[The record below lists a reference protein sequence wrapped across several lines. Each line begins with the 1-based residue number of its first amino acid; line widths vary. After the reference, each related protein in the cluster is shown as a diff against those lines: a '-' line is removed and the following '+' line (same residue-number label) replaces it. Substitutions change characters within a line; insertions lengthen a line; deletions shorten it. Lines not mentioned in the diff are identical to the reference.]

1 MREIDILSILPHRF
15 PFLFV
20 DKVIEY
26 KEGESLKAVKNV
38 SYNDYFFIGHFPQR
52 PVMPG
57 VLMVEALA
65 QASGLLLYLTYGEG
79 KDPNSFMAYLAGINN
94 FKFRRNVFPGDVL
107 ILEVKI
113 KQTLRNIYKLDTKAF
128 VDDKLVA
135 EGEITI
141 ALGG

>member
-26 KEGESLKAVKNV
+26 KEGESLRAVKNV
-38 SYNDYFFIGHFPQR
+38 SYNDYFFTGHFPQR

-79 KDPNSFMAYLAGINN
+79 KDPNGFMAYLAGIHN
-94 FKFRRNVFPGDVL
+94 FKFRKNVLPGDVL

-113 KQTLRNIYKLDTKAF
+113 KQTLRNIYKLDAKAF
-128 VDDKLVA
+128 VEDKLVA

>member
-38 SYNDYFFIGHFPQR
+38 SYNDYFFMGHFPQR

-65 QASGLLLYLTYGEG
+65 QASGIFLYLTYGEG

-94 FKFRRNVFPGDVL
+94 FKFRKNVLPGDVL
-107 ILEVKI
+107 ILEVKL

>member
-1 MREIDILSILPHRF
+1 LKEVNILNILPHRF

-20 DKVIEY
+20 DKVIDY
-26 KEGESLKAVKNV
+26 KEGENLRAVKNV
-38 SYNDYFFIGHFPQR
+38 SYNDYFFMGHFPQR

-57 VLMVEALA
+57 VLIVEALA
-65 QASGLLLYLTYGEG
+65 QACGLLLYLSYGEG

-94 FKFRRNVFPGDVL
+94 FKFRRNVLPGDIL

-113 KQTLRNIYKLDTKAF
+113 KQTLRNIYKLDARAF